1 MMKKRIILLST
12 LVNFTFV
19 FSQVGINTENPQG
32 IFNIDGGKDNPATG
46 SAHTATQQINDFT
59 VLANGNVG
67 IGTIAPSQKL
77 EIQTGGNST
86 SPITGFK
93 LQDGNQGHKKVLTSD
108 SNGIGTWEHLL
119 VGTPINGTFNWSA
132 NTAIGN
138 DNWNSIASLVI
149 PPGPHNIFA
158 KVHFIVDSTVSPPS
172 PPSLFGSFVRFYIG
186 TKDLGSNNNNAN
198 DTPLLGSSN
207 FSLLRANEDFELN
220 QQFIYNNTTNSNVTL
235 YINIQSDY
243 QDLARSIYTYD
254 YISNWKGVLLV
265 ENFFF
270 GVPIFN

>member
-1 MMKKRIILLST
+1 MKKRIILLST

-93 LQDGNQGHKKVLTSD
+93 LQDGNQGQKKILTSD
-108 SNGIGTWEHLL
+108 SNGIGTWEHLMI
-119 VGTPINGTFNWSA
+119 GAPINGTFNWSA
-132 NTAIGN
+132 YTAIGN
-138 DNWNSIASLVI
+138 NNWNSIASLVI

-158 KVHFIVDSTVSPPS
+158 KVHFIVGSTVSPS
-172 PPSLFGSFVRFYIG
+172 SYVRFYIG
-186 TKDLGSNNNNAN
+186 TKDLSSNNNNAN
-198 DTPLLGSSN
+198 DTPLLGSNN
-207 FSLLRANEDFELN
+207 FSLVRAGEHFELN
-220 QQFIYNNTTNSNVTL
+220 QQVIYNNTTNSNVTL

-243 QDLARSIYTYD
+243 QDLTRSIFTYD
-254 YISNWKGVLLV
+254 YISNYKGVSLI

-270 GVPIFN
+270 GVPLN